1 MNRENSRILFECVE
15 GKVTIR
21 PSEILY
27 IEAYDH
33 KNTIHTRNQKYHIY
47 ESINSLETRLKDEV
61 FIRVHRSYIVNI
73 DHIRKINNYMM
84 TLDCNVE
91 LPISKA
97 KYKDIKRLILPQ

>member
-1 MNRENSRILFECVE
+1 MNRENSRILFESVE

-47 ESINSLETRLKDEV
+47 ESINSLETRLKDEG
-61 FIRVHRSYIVNI
+61 FIRVHRSYIVNT

>member
-47 ESINSLETRLKDEV
+47 ESINSLETRLKDEG

-84 TLDCNVE
+84 TLDSNVE